1 MTIKTIAVGLM
12 TAQEAEWLVPAACAL
27 AERFGAH
34 LIGIH
39 PAEPIVT
46 NMALEASMG
55 ELAEP
60 MFLDWQIEETA
71 AIKARFAHF
80 VGRSDFASEWRSQPV
95 ALPGAEEYLVDSCRS
110 ADLVIL
116 GQIDP
121 KTGRRVHF
129 RIQEHAIRQSGRPVL
144 VIPQNHKL
152 GALGQHLLIGWS
164 NTREAIRAAHDAL
177 ALAGAAA
184 AVDILHVGPEPD
196 AGDAQAAFRRD
207 LAAALNRHGL
217 KSSLL
222 QRAIAQNGVGAT
234 LMQVAFEQ
242 GADLIVSG
250 AFGHSRVY
258 DFVIGAVTRSRLDGA
273 RVPVLFS
280 K

>member
-12 TAQEAEWLVPAACAL
+12 TAQEVEWLVPAACAL
-27 AERFGAH
+27 AERHGAH
-34 LIGIH
+34 LIGVH

-46 NMALEASMG
+46 YMALEASMG

-71 AIKARFAHF
+71 AIKARFQHF
-80 VGRSDFASEWRSQPV
+80 TGAGNFASEWRSQPV
-95 ALPGAEEYLVDSCRS
+95 ALPGAEEFLVDSCRS

-121 KTGRRVHF
+121 KLGRRNHF
-129 RIQEHAIRQSGRPVL
+129 RMQEYAIRQSGRPVL
-144 VIPQNHKL
+144 VIPQNYEAGQL
-152 GALGQHLLIGWS
+152 GEHLLVGWS
-164 NTREAIRAAHDAL
+164 NTREAIRAVHDAR
-177 ALAGAAA
+177 ALAGATA

-196 AGDAQAAFRRD
+196 EGDAHLAFRRD
-207 LAAALNRHGL
+207 LAAALNRHGF
-217 KSSLL
+217 KTRLL
-222 QRAIAQNGVGAT
+222 QRAIGPNGVGET
-234 LMQVAFEQ
+234 LLQVAFEQ
-242 GADLIVSG
+242 GADLIVTG

-258 DFVIGAVTRSRLDGA
+258 DFVIGAVTRSLLDTA